1 MSTYRFVAV
10 DAEGQRI
17 RGTVEGFSA
26 AAVTAD
32 LRDTGLDR
40 VTVRERRR
48 LRDIDV
54 VTSKVKPVAL
64 MHLSRQMATFVR
76 AGVPL
81 LDALQ
86 IVQDEI
92 SDKTLRKVVLGISD
106 SLRRGDTLTEATAAH
121 AAVLPPFYLGVLRS
135 AEVTGRLDDVLEQ
148 LAGYLERDLEAKRKI
163 RSALA
168 YPAIILVMSMV
179 TVCVLAGF
187 VLPRFKTFFASFNAK
202 LPLATRML
210 LAVTDFIVQWGLVMV
225 AGLLALVLTVVVT
238 LRTNAGK
245 RARDGLLLRVPVIG
259 DVVRYAVIERF
270 CRLLGSMVQVGVPLP
285 EAMSIAAEGVHN
297 RVYEGRLGVA
307 REAML
312 RGEGLVEPIIR
323 TGLFPRSAT
332 LMMRVGEETGTLDA
346 QLETTA
352 RFFEQELGYKL
363 KNLTTLFEP
372 AVIVFMGLIV
382 GFVAVALV
390 SAMYG
395 IYNQVNIG

>member
-1 MSTYRFVAV
+1 MTTFRFVGV
-10 DAEGQRI
+10 DAAGQRV
-17 RGTVEGFSA
+17 RGTVEGFSE

-32 LRDTGLDR
+32 LLDTGLR
-40 VTVRERRR
+40 GLEVRRRRR
-48 LRDIDV
+48 LREIDV
-54 VTSKVKPVAL
+54 TPKKVKPVAL
-64 MHLSRQMATFVR
+64 MHLSRQLATFVR

-86 IVQDEI
+86 IVQDDI
-92 SDKTLRKVVLGISD
+92 SDKALHTVVLGLSD

-121 AAVLPPFYLGVLRS
+121 ADVLPPFYLGVLRS

-148 LAGYLERDLEAKRKI
+148 LSGYLERDLEAKRKI

-168 YPAIILVMSMV
+168 YPAVILAMSIV

-210 LAVTDFIVQWGLVMV
+210 LSITDFITAWGLVMV
-225 AGLLALVLTVVVT
+225 GGTVALAVALAVA
-238 LRTNAGK
+238 LRTDAG
-245 RARDGLLLRVPVIG
+245 RRVRDGLLLRLPAVG
-259 DVVRYAVIERF
+259 DIARYAAIERF

-285 EAMSIAAEGVHN
+285 EAMTIAAEGVNN
-297 RVYEGRLGVA
+297 RVYERRLVRA

-312 RGEGLVEPIIR
+312 RGEGLVEPITR

-332 LMMRVGEETGTLDA
+332 LMMKVGEETGTLDA
-346 QLETTA
+346 QLEVTA

-382 GFVAVALV
+382 GFVAIALV

-395 IYNQVNIG
+395 IYNQVNLR